1 MSDAQPHKSKPV
13 FKQWHL
19 AKHPTGVPTPDC
31 FTLAEIEMPELEDG
45 QVFIRTHYF
54 SLDPG
59 MRGRLSGDSY
69 AAGLKI
75 GDVIESAGIGEI
87 IASKSERFAIGDRVM
102 GGLGW
107 SEGNVFADRGLQK
120 LDPQLFD
127 DKVSITATIGVL
139 GVPGLTAWFGL
150 KDLGAPQAGETL
162 LISSAAGPVGAT
174 AGQIGKSLGLKVIGI
189 AGGPDKCAYL
199 KDLGFDAVIDYK
211 AEAELERAMR
221 TACKSLDATGIDIYF
236 DNVGAAM
243 LDAAIVNMN
252 MGGRIV
258 VSGQVA
264 EYNRE
269 TPVGIRQTTQFIT
282 HRLRMQGLVVY
293 DYRKGFVEAQ
303 AAMGQM
309 IRDGALRYTED
320 ISDGIERAPAAYQA
334 LFAGANFGRRLIKTI

>member
-1 MSDAQPHKSKPV
+1 MSETSKPV
-13 FKQWHL
+13 FKKWTL
-19 AKHPTGVPTPDC
+19 AKHPSGVPTPDC
-31 FTLAEIEMPELEDG
+31 FKLVENEMPVLEDG

-69 AAGLKI
+69 AAGLQI
-75 GDVIESAGIGEI
+75 GDIIESAGLGEI
-87 IASKSERFAIGDRVM
+87 IASKSERFAVGDMVM

-107 SEGNVFADRGLQK
+107 SEGNVFPDRGLQK
-120 LDPQLFD
+120 LDPAMFD
-127 DKVSITATIGVL
+127 DKVSMTATIGVL

-150 KDLGAPQAGETL
+150 KDLGAPQDGETL

-174 AGQIGKSLGLKVIGI
+174 AGQLGKSLGLTVIGI

-199 KDLGFDAVIDYK
+199 RDLGFDAVIDYK
-211 AEAELERAMR
+211 AESDLVAAIGQ
-221 TACKSLDATGIDIYF
+221 AAPKGVDIYF
-236 DNVGAAM
+236 DNVGGTM
-243 LDAAIVNMN
+243 LDAAIINMA

-258 VSGQVA
+258 VSGQVS

-269 TPVGIRQTTQFIT
+269 TPVGIRQTTPFIT

-293 DYRKGFVEAQ
+293 DYRKDFVSAQ
-303 AAMGQM
+303 AAMAQM

>member
-1 MSDAQPHKSKPV
+1 MSETFKPT
-13 FKQWHL
+13 FKQWTL
-19 AKHPTGVPTPDC
+19 AKHPSGVPTPEC
-31 FTLAEIEMPELEDG
+31 FKLVETAMPDLEDG

-75 GDVIESAGIGEI
+75 GDIIESAGIGEI
-87 IASKSERFAIGDRVM
+87 IATKSERFAVGDMVM

-120 LDPQLFD
+120 LDPSLFD
-127 DKVSITATIGVL
+127 DKVSMSATIGVL

-150 KDLGAPQAGETL
+150 KDLGSPKTGETL

-174 AGQIGKSLGLKVIGI
+174 AGQIGKALGLKVIGI
-189 AGGPDKCAYL
+189 AGGSDKCAYL
-199 KDLGFDAVIDYK
+199 RDLGFDSAIDYK
-211 AEAELERAMR
+211 AASELPRAIR
-221 TACKSLDATGIDIYF
+221 AALKEVGSDGVDIYF
-236 DNVGAAM
+236 DNVGGTM
-243 LDAAIVNMN
+243 LDAAILNMN
-252 MGGRIV
+252 LGGRIV

-269 TPVGIRQTTQFIT
+269 TPLGIRNTTHFIT

-293 DYRKGFVEAQ
+293 DYRKAFVEAQ
-303 AAMGQM
+303 AAMAQM
-309 IRDGALRYTED
+309 IRDGQLHYRED
-320 ISDGIERAPAAYQA
+320 ISEGIERAPSAYEA
-334 LFAGANFGRRLIKTI
+334 LFAGANLGRRLIKTI

>member
-1 MSDAQPHKSKPV
+1 MSETSKPV
-13 FKQWHL
+13 FKKWTL
-19 AKHPTGVPTPDC
+19 AKHPSGVPTPDC
-31 FTLAEIEMPELEDG
+31 FKLVENEMPVLEDG

-69 AAGLKI
+69 AAGLQI
-75 GDVIESAGIGEI
+75 GDIIESAGLGEI
-87 IASKSERFAIGDRVM
+87 IASKSDRFAVGDMVM

-107 SEGNVFADRGLQK
+107 SEGNVFPDRGLQK
-120 LDPQLFD
+120 LDPAMFD
-127 DKVSITATIGVL
+127 DKVSMTATIGVL

-150 KDLGAPQAGETL
+150 KDLGAPQDGETL

-174 AGQIGKSLGLKVIGI
+174 AGQLGKSLGLTVIGI

-199 KDLGFDAVIDYK
+199 RDLGFDAVIDYK
-211 AEAELERAMR
+211 AEADLVA
-221 TACKSLDATGIDIYF
+221 AIGQAAPKGVDIYF
-236 DNVGAAM
+236 DNVGGTM
-243 LDAAIVNMN
+243 LDAAIINMA

-258 VSGQVA
+258 VSGQVS
-264 EYNRE
+264 EYNRD
-269 TPVGIRQTTQFIT
+269 TPVGIRQTTPFIT

-293 DYRKGFVEAQ
+293 DYRKDFVSAQ
-303 AAMGQM
+303 AAMAQM